1 MVERLLP
8 EPTDNGASGQR
19 WEMRNA
25 DGNWQLLEEDFDP
38 AGLEAI
44 GDGLWMFPS
53 QQGAEEGRSERSVF
67 GQIFRLSAGL
77 MFENPQSERSPQFSE
92 SWGER
97 VLDDA
102 VPGTEIYI
110 DDQGKYVYRHIGAN
124 HILLDNTARYEDG
137 SVGKETTLTLRDGRI
152 FHASGHTVYP
162 DGRSLNRRTG
172 VLSDPGGNL
181 QNLERRADGE
191 WDVPAAQGST

>member
-1 MVERLLP
+1 MVEKLP
-8 EPTDNGASGQR
+8 PESTHNWSSGQR

-44 GDGLWMFPS
+44 GDGLWMFPAPH
-53 QQGAEEGRSERSVF
+53 GAEHSRSERSLF
-67 GQIFRLSAGL
+67 GEIFRVSAGL
-77 MFENPQSERSPQFSE
+77 MLENPESQRRPQQIE
-92 SWGER
+92 GWGER

-110 DDQGKYVYRHIGAN
+110 DDRGKYVFRHIGAN
-124 HILLDNTARYEDG
+124 HVLLDNTARYEDG
-137 SVGKETTLTLRDGRI
+137 SVGKETTLTLPDGRI

-172 VLSDPGGNL
+172 VLSDLGGNL
-181 QNLERRADGE
+181 QHLERRADGE